1 MKWWCT
7 SYNISFL
14 ALSFDGVCEFHL
26 DEIWENCI
34 ESSVNSGRGSWCHW
48 KRNRESRERERV
60 RAWVL
65 WFCTVLIANL
75 YPSIT
80 DARSS
85 HLGSSNQQPIN
96 LDGILSLAR
105 SVFTILSLFC
115 VFFSLFISLLLVVSV
130 YLSRISFFRQ
140 LVVVCVYFL
149 QSLLFGFRVQRHRPE
164 NKNYTSSVCS

>member
-48 KRNRESRERERV
+48 KRNRESRERESKSLGVMILYSANCQLVPQHHWCSFITFGIIKPTTNKSRRHFV
-60 RAWVL
+60 TRALRFYHFV
-65 WFCTVLIANL
+65 I
-75 YPSIT
+75 
-80 DARSS
+80 
-85 HLGSSNQQPIN
+85 
-96 LDGILSLAR
+96 ILR
-105 SVFTILSLFC
+105 
-115 VFFSLFISLLLVVSV
+115 FFSLFISLLLVVSV